1 MRKNAFYAKN
11 ALFIRE
17 TKPFLTKWYLKWTK
31 KRKIDKCAAQ
41 FLKQAVSVLGHQ
53 KRLWG
58 SPLVLLGSGMIKLI
72 KRQKNENLPICDLN
86 RKAPYNLHKKTTDQR
101 NRSVAK
107 DYF

>member
-1 MRKNAFYAKN
+1 MVS
-11 ALFIRE
+11 E
-17 TKPFLTKWYLKWTK
+17 VDE

-41 FLKQAVSVLGHQ
+41 FLKQTVSVLGHQ

-101 NRSVAK
+101 SLSVGK
-107 DYF
+107 DFFWVQKYIFSVKFPNILPEMMFIRK